1 MWMRTKVA
9 LAWLGLVGCAA
20 LALPAA
26 AAGSTDPAKA
36 AAVDDSLFHPWMF
49 PPPQRSPSAYFSNLQ
64 DGAQVE
70 SPFVAR
76 FGLSMRGVVP
86 AGHKV
91 GLAGHHHLLLNQEL
105 PLDFT
110 KPLPFTANYIHFG
123 KGQME
128 TVLDLPPGVYTL
140 RLVLADQGHIPYF
153 VYSKPLKLTVTQRKP
168 GVAPADVVGLPRV
181 EMLGV
186 ADGALQQPPFR
197 LVFHASGFNIAPVA
211 AQLPDTHYFRLVL
224 NRPGA
229 KPEVLS
235 FKSGQTEAWL
245 NPPKG
250 AYTAQLELVR
260 NATSPEAVVARTQ
273 PTAFTVGP

>member
-1 MWMRTKVA
+1 MWMQAKRV
-9 LAWLGLVGCAA
+9 LVWLGGAWCLA
-20 LALPAA
+20 ALPAG
-26 AAGSTDPAKA
+26 AAGPEAVPLKA
-36 AAVDDSLFHPWMF
+36 AQADESLVHPWLF

-64 DGAQVE
+64 DGAVVE
-70 SPFVAR
+70 SPFVVR

-91 GLAGHHHLLLNQEL
+91 GMAGHHHLLLDQDL

-110 KPLPFTANYIHFG
+110 KPLPFTANYVHFG

-128 TVLDLPPGVYTL
+128 TVLDLPPGTHTL

-153 VYSKPLKLTVTQRKP
+153 VYSKALKLTVAQRRQ
-168 GVAPADVVGLPRV
+168 GVAPASVLGPPRV
-181 EMLGV
+181 ELLGA
-186 ADGALQQPPFR
+186 ADGAQLQPPFR

-211 AQLPDTHYFRLVL
+211 AQLPDTHYFRLAL

-229 KPEVLS
+229 KPEVLN

-250 AYTAQLELVR
+250 AYTAQVELVR
-260 NATSPEAVVARTQ
+260 NGPSPEATVARTT
-273 PTAFTVGP
+273 PVAFTVGP